1 MLFSLSVAGAVLI
14 AVSGACVGVRGLGAL
29 VRVADGV
36 VAVGAVAVVI
46 GTVAVG
52 ANAVVFPVLISAVD
66 DLLCIFSQKLSD
78 FRFPIPNSALHGF
91 SFPFRPRG
99 FRRYKGIARDLP
111 AFL

>member
-1 MLFSLSVAGAVLI
+1 MI

-36 VAVGAVAVVI
+36 VAVGAVVI

-78 FRFPIPNSALHGF
+78 FSFPIPNSALHGF